1 MMMINSIQ
9 QVETMK
15 HTIRRVNKEIV
26 KRRRAIKRN
35 KVANAGIAREHLQQ
49 LIRQNNERKQIL
61 HLNRN
66 RIQQLYRMYGG
77 SYNKLRHSFLTPDG
91 LVHKGNRGRPKLSI
105 EELNTIK
112 EQQQG
117 RRHSLPPQ
125 PTINTPPTSKERK
138 KQNGAAPEINVV
150 PLPQVT
156 VQAPPPQQIQQAAD
170 NIRQNTHV
178 MAAEKAQAVRAI
190 NDAVRDQELIS
201 KGQSD
206 LVTARKV
213 QEAQAKMDQV
223 LQSTKQRTTNLVN
236 KVLNN
241 ATSAESKARSAAQV
255 SATNR
260 VAKSSYKV
268 GNNAVGVKKS
278 GGVATRARGG
288 KLRLMGARG
297 SGIVPQ
303 LALMTALSDK
313 HRKQTLNNATR
324 TQEQVVPSVI
334 ADQITEDVRQHKPKP
349 VIHSKEF
356 NDLMTELNFAV
367 GMAKAAIAEGL
378 KGKGDFGDYAK
389 RLGPERAQHWAN
401 KGLSLVSQ
409 LYDMASNE
417 LVRWDQGSL
426 NGGVAIDTASRSQ
439 SRRKMTKAE
448 IKSHIEKKA
457 MPIAMPFMNQ
467 LMEEVQRAS
476 TARGAQLGRA
486 YNKVAL
492 GHALP
497 VNSQRRL
504 ASADNI
510 RGHGRPV
517 LSEQQGTKGL
527 AGLFPAL
534 RSSMQG
540 VLKQ

>member
-35 KVANAGIAREHLQQ
+35 KVANAGIAREHLEQ

-91 LVHKGNRGRPKLSI
+91 LVHKGNRGRHKLSI
-105 EELNTIK
+105 EELNKIK

-117 RRHSLPPQ
+117 RHHSLLPQ

-150 PLPQVT
+150 PLPQVP

-178 MAAEKAQAVRAI
+178 MAAEKAQAVRAM

-206 LVTARKV
+206 LVTARKI

-223 LQSTKQRTTNLVN
+223 LQSTKQRTTSLVN

-260 VAKSSYKV
+260 VAKS
-268 GNNAVGVKKS
+268 

-303 LALMTALSDK
+303 LALMSAFSDK
-313 HRKQTLNNATR
+313 RRKQTINNATR
-324 TQEQVVPSVI
+324 TQEEVVPSVI

-367 GMAKAAIAEGL
+367 GMAKAVIAEGL
-378 KGKGDFGDYAK
+378 KGKGDFGDYA
-389 RLGPERAQHWAN
+389 RILGPERAQHWAN

-497 VNSQRRL
+497 VNNQRRL
-504 ASADNI
+504 AAADNI
-510 RGHGRPV
+510 RGLGRPV